1 MKQKMFFIMA
11 LSTIV
16 ALPLLTGVLFG
27 PPRLVVKPGAASHL
41 DEMLA
46 QWTRDGIFTGSV
58 LIAQDG
64 VVFLNEGYG
73 LADRKQKIPN
83 TPQTRFHLGSLTKQ
97 FTAMGI
103 LILQSQ
109 GKLSVQDP
117 LCNFFAN
124 CPTAWQ
130 GITIHHLLTHTAG
143 FSWKQGNELYRK
155 IESAGIGPVASADQ
169 AQYLGLDIQWLVD
182 SRPGERYA
190 YGNFDY
196 ILLAHIIEQVSGQSY
211 ADFLNQAIFTPLNMH
226 DTGYP
231 DGSSVMARVYND
243 RFTKTG
249 GQFGPFPVSEG
260 AGGLYS
266 TAEDLLRWDQALYTD
281 QLLTQAEMEPM
292 FERFVPMSDYPPF
305 GYGYGWL
312 VTKILGR
319 PVLGGAGGGGN
330 SAFTTMYLRLPVDG
344 LTLIVV
350 MNQGD
355 IDPFS
360 VLFAIAGALFL
371 SDLIFVLTAIA
382 FLLLLAVLL
391 AAQKNHR
398 VKTTWVVGILWLL
411 LAAPLALVFSRYL
424 AEGRGLWTLLPLGL
438 VLLYM
443 LAKALL
449 DFVFRI
455 DLRRNRMARLAT
467 LALMCLALFSL
478 VWIAFGIHPSWGT
491 PVLIALGILA
501 ASLIILYRNEIK
513 VQQQHTLLREKPVPC
528 NAVALTAKENE
539 QK

>member
-1 MKQKMFFIMA
+1 MKTFTWRF
-11 LSTIV
+11 LFGVTI
-16 ALPLLTGVLFG
+16 LTLTLAACALFG
-27 PPRLVVKPGAASHL
+27 PPRLVVKPEAASQL
-41 DEMLA
+41 DELLA
-46 QWTRDGIFTGSV
+46 QWTRDGTFTGSV
-58 LIAQDG
+58 LLAQDG
-64 VVFLNEGYG
+64 VVYLSEGYG

-83 TPQTRFHLGSLTKQ
+83 TRQTRFHLGSLTKQ

-109 GKLSVQDP
+109 GKLNVQDP
-117 LCNFFAN
+117 ICNFIAN
-124 CPTAWQ
+124 CPKEWQ

-143 FSWKQGNELYRK
+143 FSWEQGDEIYRK
-155 IESAGIGPVASADQ
+155 IESAGIGPVAPADQ
-169 AQYLGLDIQWLVD
+169 PQYLGLDIQWRVD

-190 YGNFDY
+190 YGNFTY
-196 ILLAHIIEQVSGQSY
+196 ILLAYIIEQVSGQSY
-211 ADFLNQAIFTPLNMH
+211 ADFLDQAIFTPLNMH
-226 DTGYP
+226 DTGP
-231 DGSSVMARVYND
+231 DGSGEVAWVYHNGYTMAGSQIGEPY
-243 RFTKTG
+243 
-249 GQFGPFPVSEG
+249 PVSEG
-260 AGGLYS
+260 AGGLAS

-281 QLLTQAEMEPM
+281 QLLPQAELEPM
-292 FERFVPMSDYPPF
+292 YERFIPETDYPPF

-312 VTKILGR
+312 VTEILGR

-344 LTLIVV
+344 LTLIVL

-398 VKTTWVVGILWLL
+398 VKITWVIGILWLL
-411 LAAPLALVFSRYL
+411 LAAPFALVFSRYL
-424 AEGRGLWTLLPLGL
+424 AEGRGVGTLLPLGL

-443 LAKALL
+443 LVKALL
-449 DFVFRI
+449 DFVFRV
-455 DLRRNRMARLAT
+455 DFGRNRTAHFTHLT
-467 LALMCLALFSL
+467 LMCLALFSL
-478 VWIAFGIHPSWGT
+478 IWIAFGIHLSWGT
-491 PVLIALGILA
+491 PVLIAFAILA
-501 ASLIILYRNEIK
+501 VGLIVTYRNEIRVMSVSN
-513 VQQQHTLLREKPVPC
+513 VQPHN